1 MSSNP
6 NELGRINKDVLIPV
20 VRIGAGVGGFQ
31 SWDDDDV
38 NDRFSLQL
46 RRSRFHP
53 KVRLQFQVPEV
64 DEKFKELLD
73 KDLDI
78 TLAGVH
84 KEKKLSF
91 IKAWEENKKSKI
103 VIDSEDLKVNY
114 SYKMYNKELFPK
126 TSSQHLLKLVSTA
139 ITGRCSIRSNSRFTW
154 VKVADTIDKMQIK
167 FMDNLLQNGFE
178 IDVVDKDG
186 ATPLHYA
193 I

>member
-38 NDRFSLQL
+38 NDRFSLKL

-91 IKAWEENKKSKI
+91 IKAWEENKKSK
-103 VIDSEDLKVNY
+103 
-114 SYKMYNKELFPK
+114 
-126 TSSQHLLKLVSTA
+126 VS
-139 ITGRCSIRSNSRFTW
+139 R
-154 VKVADTIDKMQIK
+154 
-167 FMDNLLQNGFE
+167 
-178 IDVVDKDG
+178 
-186 ATPLHYA
+186 
-193 I
+193 